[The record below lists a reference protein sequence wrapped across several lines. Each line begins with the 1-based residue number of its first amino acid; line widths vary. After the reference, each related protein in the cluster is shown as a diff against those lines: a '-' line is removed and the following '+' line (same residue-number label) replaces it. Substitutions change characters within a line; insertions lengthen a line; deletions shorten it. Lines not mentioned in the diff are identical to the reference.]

1 MGTLLHQPQYTT
13 AESVKV
19 RLAGKVQFQ
28 RDTSTIEDG
37 ELPDALL
44 HQLIA
49 DAETAV
55 EQELRGRYAIPF
67 RSKTR
72 GTYQE
77 LPDHSKRALRMAV
90 DMKAVMLILKTD
102 FGRGSHIKAE
112 DYFKELKEEFEA
124 HVELLLGRDKE
135 GKEKERYRYSPPLED
150 LALAGSNHMAD
161 DGTKGM
167 IINTDQET
175 RDAVTYAEEQVND
188 PSSGYL
194 RGRRGGFI
202 Q

>member
-1 MGTLLHQPQYTT
+1 MSGLLQPQYTT
-13 AESVKV
+13 VDSVKV

-28 RDTSTIEDG
+28 KDAKAVEDG
-37 ELPDALL
+37 ELPSALL
-44 HQLIA
+44 CQLIA

-55 EQELRGRYAIPF
+55 EQELRGRYAVPF

-72 GTYQE
+72 GTYQT

-90 DMKAVMLILKTD
+90 DMKAVMLILATD
-102 FGRGSHIKAE
+102 FGRGSHVKGE
-112 DYFKELKEEFEA
+112 DYFKELKSEFDS
-124 HVELLLGRDKE
+124 HIELLLGRDKE
-135 GKEKERYRYSPPLED
+135 GKEKERYRYAPPLD
-150 LALAGSNHMAD
+150 DVLLAGSNSMAD
-161 DGTKGM
+161 DGYKGM

-188 PSSGYL
+188 PSTYL
-194 RGRRGGFI
+194 PTKRGGFV